1 MGHIVSYKK
10 DALGPRCH
18 MKLESGERIL
28 IHSEVSTNQHATDPL
43 WMTVSTLKLG
53 GLLPGPQL
61 FRFDQRSDA
70 GKKIIASLPA
80 MKAEGAKPAPVDALV
95 DFLKAAGSVAEAKA
109 SLEKLGLPDA

>member
-43 WMTVSTLKLG
+43 WLTISTLKLG
-53 GLLPGPQL
+53 GLLPGPVL
-61 FRFDQRSDA
+61 FRFDQRSEA
-70 GKKIIASLPA
+70 GKQIVAALPG
-80 MKAEGAKPAPVDALV
+80 MKAEGAKPAAVDAV
-95 DFLKAAGSVAEAKA
+95 IDYLKAAGSVAEAKA
-109 SLEKLGLPDA
+109 SLEKLGPSSG